1 MHWRGSATWKWHG
14 WMKITRSGGRTGRR
28 RYPLRTLRCLSLR
41 LDNRPTVEKSSR
53 PIRNHQFSLGA
64 RPYAP
69 WYRFDLKTGK
79 KPTIAWTDSTIYR
92 LLPTECQ
99 LDLGISAFDQIF
111 LPRTLCFV
119 SIKRLFSSSKFL
131 RQIKFSICD
140 SLWMRWI
147 RVSCS
152 RKRKKWGR

>member
-14 WMKITRSGGRTGRR
+14 WMKITRSGGRAGRR
-28 RYPLRTLRCLSLR
+28 RYPLRALRCLSLR

-53 PIRNHQFSLGA
+53 PIRNHQFSLG
-64 RPYAP
+64 PYAP
-69 WYRFDLKTGK
+69 WYRFNLKTGK

-119 SIKRLFSSSKFL
+119 FVFELEVFAPDKIFNLWFFMDEMNSCELF
-131 RQIKFSICD
+131 
-140 SLWMRWI
+140 
-147 RVSCS
+147 
-152 RKRKKWGR
+152 KKKEKLGTIE